1 MLRAFFIFATIVFAT
16 STQAQ
21 SVEERL
27 PLCIVEA
34 DQLLVQGNAT
44 KTALEASYGKVRA
57 TDVLDVMF
65 ASALFGIFEEALEES
80 VKKGELA
87 SQIEERAKIKG
98 RPLIQKVGLVGDLLE
113 ENWEKSGTNK
123 AKAKYI
129 AACINN
135 FGDEVETQ
143 AEQIAALQELN
154 NDLEIKITKMENQ
167 LKSANT
173 EVARNEVLR
182 NNISKLQTEVYEA
195 DNRLKAA
202 NEKIESIEF
211 YTQKRD
217 KRNETKIRDLNTKIM
232 GLEQKIVVLESAKNA
247 VNAEIAMFWD
257 IYNNASWL
265 KILVTSNSFERNEAI
280 KESVLSSINVVNEPT
295 LFPCVTL
302 LRDKAKL
309 GDFCAF
315 SLASYISKNPQN

>member
-1 MLRAFFIFATIVFAT
+1 MLRALLILTVTIFGTNT
-16 STQAQ
+16 YAQ

-44 KTALEASYGKVRA
+44 KTALEASYNKVRA
-57 TDVLDVMF
+57 ADVVEVMF
-65 ASALFGIFEEALEES
+65 APELFEIFNEALEES
-80 VKKGELA
+80 VKEGELA
-87 SQIEERAKIKG
+87 SQVEGRAKIKG
-98 RPLIQKVGLVGDLLE
+98 GPLIQKVGLVIDLLE
-113 ENWEKSGTNK
+113 EDWEKTGYNK
-123 AKAKYI
+123 ATAAYI

-154 NDLEIKITKMENQ
+154 NDLQIKITEMENQ
-167 LKSANT
+167 LKAANT
-173 EVARNEVLR
+173 EAARNEVLR
-182 NNISKLQTEVYEA
+182 NNISKLQSKVYEA

-211 YTQKRD
+211 YTQQQN

-232 GLEQKIVVLESAKNA
+232 GLEQKIVVLESTKNA
-247 VNAEIAMFWD
+247 MNAEIAMFWD
-257 IYNNASWL
+257 IYKNASWL
-265 KILVTSNSFERNEAI
+265 KTLVTGNSFERNEAI

-302 LRDKAKL
+302 LRDKSRL

-315 SLASYISKNPQN
+315 NLASYISKNHQN